1 MVRDGHTSPEAAAL
15 FLDEPVAVPRSGG
28 RATPMAAYL
37 TAVRREVRRLF
48 GEQLAS
54 TEGLVVHA
62 ALDPRAQ
69 LVAEEAVIASL
80 DAHALRQPGGATA
93 EGAAV
98 AIENA
103 TGRVMLVTGGRNTVL
118 EGFVRATRATRQ
130 PGSSFK
136 PYVYGSALMGGK
148 TQITTVIDGPLSL
161 PAGGG
166 KTWSPKN
173 YVAGYAGALSLRSAM
188 ARSLNTVAVRLV
200 LERGPAEVARLAKAM
215 GVRTPLRVDP
225 TMALGSSEVTPLD
238 QALGYST
245 IARMGVPTDPVWI
258 LQVDDSEGRVLGRAG
273 DRFELG
279 GKVVTLPGG
288 PLPRAM
294 PAGVAYELA
303 DMMRGVVMSGT
314 ARKAFDPRFDRAG
327 KTGTTNGFQDAW
339 FVGFTPR
346 WTVAVWVGAEGAITL
361 GDGETGG
368 KAALPVWLAI
378 VQHLGETEGERLP
391 VPPEAVL
398 LRHEGLW
405 LGFDRANP
413 PEKLLTIPA
422 ADPLPEW

>member
-173 YVAGYAGALSLRSAM
+173 YGGGYAGALSLRSAM

-258 LQVDDSEGRVLGRAG
+258 LQVQ
-273 DRFELG
+273 LG